1 MFVNGVE
8 RMGKSLTN
16 TIILVVSVNKY
27 LPSTFCLQSLGL
39 ELGAVTGVEGNR
51 HSSSWWCLPAPSL
64 LRGSWVMLSKYS
76 RGEGSGLKPHPVE
89 RLC

>member
-39 ELGAVTGVEGNR
+39 ELGAQGGHGRGRQQTFQLMVV
-51 HSSSWWCLPAPSL
+51 SPSAQPAA
-64 LRGSWVMLSKYS
+64 WVL
-76 RGEGSGLKPHPVE
+76 GDAQ
-89 RLC
+89 

>member
-39 ELGAVTGVEGNR
+39 ELGAQGGHGCGRQQTFQLMVV
-51 HSSSWWCLPAPSL
+51 SPSAQPAA
-64 LRGSWVMLSKYS
+64 WVL
-76 RGEGSGLKPHPVE
+76 GDAQ
-89 RLC
+89 